1 MRFPPNRGECPS
13 TGAAQ
18 STLSVGS
25 ESGAYVLSSSGRDVI
40 CAEGLGKRYSLG
52 SQGFGRFF
60 KSNGGT
66 AREFWAL
73 DDISFSVKAG
83 ESLGIVGANGA
94 GKSTLLK
101 ILSRITAP
109 TTGHARIRGRVGTIL
124 EIGTG
129 FHPELTGRENVYLSG
144 AILGLHKSEIDARF
158 EEIVAFADL
167 SAFIDTPV
175 KRYSSG
181 MYVRL
186 AFAVVAY
193 LEPDILIV
201 DEVLAVGDVG
211 FQKKCLAR
219 MDEGLR
225 REGRT
230 ILFVSHNFDAIRHL
244 CTRAILLEKGR
255 LVADGSVGQVLSRYT
270 SAQQSAFDLRN
281 QSIANRANRAAGR
294 ARFVSF
300 ALVNPKPVDAWT
312 FKTGE
317 PLSLRLTYEVLE
329 PVKSLAF
336 NMVFCSAMNGEVI
349 TSIKDN
355 IAIGPLSPGAKG
367 EFVVEIPALPFRPAD
382 IALTIMLGN
391 SDFSVLE
398 DLLDSNVNL
407 PRLAME
413 SDEDEMNR
421 RVGYVDVPYKVTLH
435 ATVGL

>member
-1 MRFPPNRGECPS
+1 MQLFSNRDEHPPASGTQP
-13 TGAAQ
+13 A
-18 STLSVGS
+18 GS
-25 ESGAYVLSSSGRDVI
+25 IVSAPTPAVLSRSGSDVI

-52 SQGFGRFF
+52 GQGFGRVFNRTGR
-60 KSNGGT
+60 S
-66 AREFWAL
+66 AEEFWAL
-73 DDISFSVKAG
+73 NDVSFSVKAG

-109 TTGHARIRGRVGTIL
+109 TTGHARVRGRVGTIL

-158 EEIVAFADL
+158 DEIVAFADL
-167 SAFIDTPV
+167 PAFIDTPV

-186 AFAVVAY
+186 AFAIVAY

-219 MDEGLR
+219 MDEGLH

-230 ILFVSHNFDAIRHL
+230 VLFVSHNFDAIRHL

-255 LVADGSVGQVLSRYT
+255 LVADGPVGQVLNRYAST
-270 SAQQSAFDLRN
+270 QQSAFDLRN

-294 ARFVSF
+294 SRFISF
-300 ALVNPKPVDAWT
+300 ALVNPKLTDAWT

-317 PLSLRLTYEVLE
+317 PFAVRLTYEVLE

-336 NMVFCSAMNGEVI
+336 NIVFCSAMNGEVI
-349 TSIKDN
+349 TSIKDD
-355 IAIGPLSPGAKG
+355 ITADPLAPGTTG
-367 EFVVEIPALPFRPAD
+367 EFVIEIPALPFRPGD
-382 IALTIMLGN
+382 ISLTIMLGN
-391 SDFSVLE
+391 HDFSVLE
-398 DLLDSNVNL
+398 DLLDTNVNL
-407 PRLAME
+407 PRLAIE

-421 RVGYVDVPYKVTLH
+421 RVGYVDLPYKVILH
-435 ATVGL
+435 ATAGL